1 MGLSCRISYSNG
13 RAVVVDSKGNNS
25 KLYNDLLA
33 YTKNESDALDMWV
46 TAYSREY
53 GRKGEDTNVL
63 DLVKFFDSS
72 VASSQSLTPAEK
84 FQVQDF
90 MRRNNIEYLSD
101 LNKIMTTIFKS
112 GGVFRVNPEAAI
124 NSGLFS
130 QEEVRDL
137 SLESMKNMLLKIEG
151 QLTKENF
158 FVEPEGS
165 EYEYQDSSKKSIFGT
180 YYKVSQTEVDQDILK
195 SIDNFTDVES
205 FYNGIRNLPYEDF
218 VNRFLEDDTFANEIM
233 NRFGNLKKIPKL
245 SFVDGKLNSE
255 NNRLYTT
262 INNTIIASLDTKS
275 LEADMEYLDSIRDS
289 IWSQN
294 FELVSKVLK
303 EVEETFA
310 NANIDIVGISEQA
323 DKRGPVMDLIRAGI
337 DMAQNPNKQT
347 IKSFVAAH
355 KNLIPSEDTT
365 TIENLPNEY
374 VGYNIVSLYTNKSEG
389 ELFAKHGLIKIGEN
403 LYHKVSQDANIN
415 DLREYL
421 FQEIKSKKFSL
432 PENFRLEKDLNNKPR
447 VLEDIS
453 RYLLS
458 REIPKGISNRELY
471 SAYQVAFNH
480 LPIESREQDL
490 RLITSIRT
498 DVNYLKTTF
507 VADFYNYMLKEKAKN
522 SDVYNSVL
530 SKLEITD
537 RDIVMIS
544 PIKSLEGIEYS
555 KELQDYI
562 KLQKDSNMKYL
573 VEAKDELV
581 SEDLMM
587 INFPNKKS
595 EFEGDFIME
604 GKYVITQPTS
614 DNYIKLNNIIY
625 RKGLERDNATMFVQ
639 ITPKVDSTY
648 YTTDMYFEFD
658 RLEANTVFDRYGMLS
673 PNAVDYNKFNNVIAK
688 SRLNDEMNARFK
700 EKSTLTDKSYVFY
713 EVNNSIVAYKDGV
726 RVGSIRYTKNDN
738 AYVDPQVSVSE
749 LHRSKG
755 IGTELF
761 LRMFDKI
768 SKEGKKVYIADIRTQ
783 QADNVI
789 TRLSDLIVREED
801 GGYSVK
807 KSEAPTQTTTDKKNT
822 NPYSIKDFSFFAS
835 FGNPRDFQEA
845 KKIGKSNDRLP
856 QTTQYKNTD
865 FYTALEILNDGKKKL
880 AIHFKHLEQGSNRE
894 GGHAGLVFVFDK
906 DKKIDSNLVENLIPK
921 VNNFRQDNFI
931 KEGDNYRIKTNNPS
945 EIKPV
950 DVRDN
955 QTEFMEQGVGV
966 RQLMATPREAFGAI
980 VDRLKQ
986 NGLAKDVIVDSS
998 EFTKEIRRINI
1009 EERVNA
1015 VASNISGFVRNDKV
1029 YINPKFLNFNT
1040 PIHEYGHLWV
1050 SWAKTSRK
1058 DLYDRGVALIRDTEY
1073 FNDIVEKSKD
1083 KNSVYFGY
1091 TEEKIIEEA
1100 LATAIGNQGESIVQ
1114 KKYNAFQ
1121 NWLSELWES
1130 IKNALGITQL
1140 SPNQVS
1146 NLTLE
1151 EFTNA
1156 VAIDLLRG
1164 EKFDTTT
1171 YTITALLDPMLV
1183 GREGKLVSVQ
1193 SIEQVLKQPATKQ
1206 IEKDIIKEVLDL
1218 EGFKGKAKI
1227 PFDDFSTEL
1236 KARIMP
1242 LKVIESRTYSDYG
1255 IDNTGVSADRTVTKI
1270 YNTDLDHQVKGH
1282 FSGDFSSGDTID
1294 FEIRELNGQFAVVR
1308 DGVVLTQDNVTDN
1321 VFTVASTRE
1330 KAEEWI
1336 RYYQKAN
1343 RVNTGL
1349 FGHTR
1354 VWYSGEDAFVAEIQS
1369 DSYQKSKAKDML
1381 LTSYKAN
1388 PETLTEAQ
1396 KPIYNELLR
1405 NEEIIQKAK
1414 RGEGDFKGVKDLS
1427 EDIVDTIKYI
1437 GKLKEELKSNEEIL
1451 SKNPD
1456 NEYNVTA
1463 VRVNTN
1469 RLKLAQQRLDGYIKL
1484 AKGEEITLPEPVEWN
1499 QKNYPGATNN
1509 QIEAITLPFNE
1520 IDVKSTNLR
1529 KYSVTSGK
1537 KSIELIVDPRERK
1550 VQAIDKNKIVSG
1562 DLQTFLNLVDKIA
1575 IDLITT
1581 DNVVRKDF
1589 ETLLKSIDKIN
1600 NSENVKISEIVDA
1613 IKKEFPNLTSQNFV
1627 NLGVKLNSFNDT
1639 ISRLKSIGKGVEA
1652 DRLIFRLKEAQNN
1665 VRNNRDF
1672 DALEE
1677 QIKELKTY
1685 GILSEE
1691 RKQVLKES
1699 IEEREKIEKELL
1711 KYQSLRID
1719 EYREILNPSNLAN
1732 LPLDNEVS
1740 LNVEKTT
1747 FYTSKANNQ
1756 NYFSLEEAFND
1767 YLRDTLPNVR
1777 VNSEAYLQYFNATKD
1792 LSKIE
1797 DKLIDNASAKDKQ
1810 FIAHRKNY
1818 TTRLFREEIRRN
1830 AEQGFKNL
1838 LIPTPRTLA
1847 LIEGYIDSEGNA
1859 PYDVVYQSNYR
1870 RLTEGDTINYAD
1882 TEYIVVKSDETSIDV
1897 VKSGDVSWVDI
1908 DDYRYEDIRNRVSDD
1923 IYEIKRKLDLNT
1935 IYTKEKYEA
1944 IDFSDST
1951 LDILSKFDASDISDR
1966 YDVDTYDGGETW
1978 EVRDTELMGQ
1988 EGEVIQSFATEDE
2001 ASRYASDLNQVYNFD
2016 EDAVEN
2022 FLTDYYEE
2030 TTSNGSEFMEDFG
2043 YTVWYEDGS
2052 QALVSFDWGIQS
2064 ESFNQPDGYEAVA
2077 DIDGFNPEDLSDE
2090 QQTII
2095 RKYDELVDMFK
2106 KERPDYEIRTDSNG
2120 NEWYQTKLTEEDGK
2134 KPVVVFQEAVTKKQS
2149 PMKSIENV
2157 SSIFD
2162 SQLELLDLYSSNEES
2177 EILKEIDSCGI

>member
-1 MGLSCRISYSNG
+1 MGLKCRISYLDG
-13 RAVVVDSKGNNS
+13 KAIVVDARGNRS

-33 YTKNESDALDMWV
+33 YTNNQSDALDMWV

-53 GRKGEDTNVL
+53 SERGENTTVL
-63 DLVKFFDSS
+63 DLVKFFDSL
-72 VASSQSLTPAEK
+72 VASNQELTPSEK

-90 MRRNNIEYLSD
+90 MRRNNIVYLSD
-101 LNKIMTTIFKS
+101 LNKIMTTVFKSEGIFK
-112 GGVFRVNPEAAI
+112 VNPEAAI
-124 NSGLFS
+124 SSNLFS
-130 QEEVRDL
+130 QEEIRDL
-137 SLESMKNMLLKIEG
+137 NVEDMKKLLLKVEG
-151 QLTKENF
+151 HLAKENF
-158 FVEPEGS
+158 SVEPEGT
-165 EYEYQDSSKKSIFGT
+165 EYVFKDSAKKSIFGT
-180 YYKVSQTEVDQDILK
+180 YYNVSQTEIDQDILK
-195 SIDNFTDVES
+195 AIDNFTDVES
-205 FYNGIRNLPYEDF
+205 FYNGIKTLPYEDF
-218 VNRFLEDDTFANEIM
+218 VNRFLEDDAFANDVM
-233 NRFGNLKKIPKL
+233 NRFSGLKKIPKL
-245 SFVDGKLNSE
+245 SFVDGKLSSE
-255 NNRLYTT
+255 NNKLYTT
-262 INNTIIASLDTKS
+262 INNTIISAIDTKS
-275 LEADMEYLDSIRDS
+275 LEVDMEYLDSIPDA
-289 IWSQN
+289 IWSDN
-294 FELVSKVLK
+294 FELVSNVLK
-303 EVEETFA
+303 EVEGTFA
-310 NANIDIVGISEQA
+310 KANIDIVGISEHA
-323 DKRGPVMDLIRAGI
+323 DKRAQVMGLISAGI
-337 DMAQNPNKQT
+337 EMANNTNKST
-347 IKSFVAAH
+347 IKNFVEIH

-365 TIENLPNEY
+365 IVENLPEQY
-374 VGYNIVSLYTNKSEG
+374 IGYNIVSLYTNKSEA
-389 ELFAKHGLIKIGEN
+389 ELFSNHGLIKVGEN
-403 LYHKVSQDANIN
+403 LYHKVSQDADIN

-421 FQEIKSKKFSL
+421 FDEIKNKRFSL
-432 PENFRLEKDLNNKPR
+432 PENFRLEKDLNNKPN

-458 REIPKGISNRELY
+458 REVPSGIVNRELY
-471 SAYQVAFNH
+471 SGYQVAFNH

-490 RLITSIRT
+490 KLLSSIRT
-498 DVNYLKTTF
+498 DATYLKTRF
-507 VADFYNYMLKEKAKN
+507 VADFYNYILTEKAKN
-522 SDVYNSVL
+522 SEVYNSVL
-530 SKLEITD
+530 SKFEITD
-537 RDIVMIS
+537 KDIVMVS
-544 PIKSLEGIEYS
+544 PVKSIDGIEYS
-555 KELQDYI
+555 KELKDYI
-562 KLQKDSNMKYL
+562 KLHKDSNMKYL
-573 VEAKDELV
+573 VESEDTIV
-581 SEDLMM
+581 SEDLMI
-587 INFPNKKS
+587 INYPKSKS
-595 EFEGDFIME
+595 EFEGDFILD
-604 GKYVITQPTS
+604 GKYVVTNSTS
-614 DNYIKLNNIIY
+614 DNFIKLNNIIY
-625 RKGLERDNATMFVQ
+625 RKGLERDNAALFVQ
-639 ITPKVDSTY
+639 VTPKIDSTY
-648 YTTDMYFEFD
+648 YSTDMYFNFD
-658 RLEANTVFDRYGMLS
+658 RLEATAVLDAYGMLS
-673 PNAVDYNKFNNVIAK
+673 PNSVDYARFNNVIAK
-688 SRLNDEMNARFK
+688 SRLNDEMSVPLK
-700 EKSTLTDKSYVFY
+700 DKSTLKDKSYTFFT
-713 EVNNSIVAYKDGV
+713 VNDAIVAYKDGV
-726 RVGSIRYTKNDN
+726 RVGALRYTRVQDGY
-738 AYVDPQVSVSE
+738 ADPQITVSE
-749 LHRSKG
+749 IHRGKG

-761 LRMFDKI
+761 LKMFDKI
-768 SKEGKKVYIADIRTQ
+768 GKEGKKLYIPDIRTQ

-789 TRLSDLIVREED
+789 SRLSDLVVREED
-801 GGYSVK
+801 GGYRLK
-807 KSEAPTQTTTDKKNT
+807 DGEKIQPT
-822 NPYSIKDFSFFAS
+822 S
-835 FGNPRDFQEA
+835 
-845 KKIGKSNDRLP
+845 
-856 QTTQYKNTD
+856 
-865 FYTALEILNDGKKKL
+865 
-880 AIHFKHLEQGSNRE
+880 
-894 GGHAGLVFVFDK
+894 
-906 DKKIDSNLVENLIPK
+906 
-921 VNNFRQDNFI
+921 
-931 KEGDNYRIKTNNPS
+931 
-945 EIKPV
+945 
-950 DVRDN
+950 
-955 QTEFMEQGVGV
+955 FMEQPESVQELAV
-966 RQLMATPREAFGAI
+966 VPREAFGAI

-1255 IDNTGVSADRTVTKI
+1255 IDNTGVSADKTITKI

-1396 KPIYNELLR
+1396 KPIYNEFLR

-1437 GKLKEELKSNEEIL
+1437 GKLKEELKDKEEAL
-1451 SKNPD
+1451 SRNPD
-1456 NEYNVTA
+1456 NEYYVKA
-1463 VRVNTN
+1463 VRVFTN
-1469 RLKLAQQRLDGYIKL
+1469 RLKLSQQKLDGLVKL
-1484 AKGEEITLPEPVEWN
+1484 AKGEEVTLPKEVEWN
-1499 QKNYPGATNN
+1499 KKDYPGAS
-1509 QIEAITLPFNE
+1509 
-1520 IDVKSTNLR
+1520 IDQV
-1529 KYSVTSGK
+1529 SV
-1537 KSIELIVDPRERK
+1537 IELPYDSISKFQKNARSYKIKNGKQEYTLYH
-1550 VQAIDKNKIVSG
+1550 DKKNDFFFEKDKYAFDEKSR
-1562 DLQTFLNLVDKIA
+1562 DETLQLFIELVDKTSR
-1575 IDLITT
+1575 D
-1581 DNVVRKDF
+1581 VVIGRVNLSD
-1589 ETLLKSIDKIN
+1589 EPLLEKLVN
-1600 NSENVKISEIVDA
+1600 NISRSGNSLKISEVLDTLEQIVPNISKLGIDKA
-1613 IKKEFPNLTSQNFV
+1613 FKRRTELSVQKVLLADKGKTKENLAEIDRQ
-1627 NLGVKLNSFNDT
+1627 
-1639 ISRLKSIGKGVEA
+1639 IRRLYEVQI
-1652 DRLIFRLKEAQNN
+1652 N
-1665 VRNNRDF
+1665 VRNNRDY
-1672 DALEE
+1672 DALED
-1677 QIKELKTY
+1677 QIQDLKDKAKGPGLLSDEDLAEYNRIESELT
-1685 GILSEE
+1685 ILERE
-1691 RKQVLKES
+1691 RKLFITNGI
-1699 IEEREKIEKELL
+1699 IEVFGIDDNIIKNGISEL
-1711 KYQSLRID
+1711 R
-1719 EYREILNPSNLAN
+1719 NN
-1732 LPLDNEVS
+1732 LPLDATITFD
-1740 LNVEKTT
+1740 VEAVESYKLETASREE
-1747 FYTSKANNQ
+1747 F
-1756 NYFSLEEAFND
+1756 FSVEEAFDIYKLTTFEN
-1767 YLRDTLPNVR
+1767 NK
-1777 VNSEAYLQYFNATKD
+1777 VNPEAYLQYFNATKD

-1818 TTRLFREEIRRN
+1818 TTRLFREEVRRN

-1847 LIEGYIDSEGNA
+1847 LIEGYIDPEGNA
-1859 PYDVVYQSNYR
+1859 PYDVVSQSSYQ
-1870 RLTEGDTINYAD
+1870 RLTEGDIINYAD
-1882 TEYIVVKSDETSIDV
+1882 TEYTVVKSDETSIDV
-1897 VKSGDVSWVDI
+1897 VKSDDVSWVDI

-1935 IYTKEKYEA
+1935 IYTKEEYEA

-1988 EGEVIQSFATEDE
+1988 EGEVIQSFATEEE
-2001 ASRYASDLNQVYNFD
+2001 ASRYASDLNQVYNFN
-2016 EDAVEN
+2016 EDAVED
-2022 FLTDYYEE
+2022 FLMDYYEE
-2030 TTSNGSEFMEDFG
+2030 TTSNGAEFMEDFG
-2043 YTVWYEDGS
+2043 YTVWYESGS
-2052 QALVSFDWGIQS
+2052 QALISFDWGIQS

-2134 KPVVVFQEAVTKKQS
+2134 KPVVVFQEAMTKKQS

>member
-63 DLVKFFDSS
+63 DLVKFFDSY

-112 GGVFRVNPEAAI
+112 NGVFKVNPEAAI

-130 QEEVRDL
+130 QEEIRDL
-137 SLESMKNMLLKIEG
+137 NLESMKNILLKIEG
-151 QLTKENF
+151 QLAKENF

-195 SIDNFTDVES
+195 AIDNFTDVES

-245 SFVDGKLNSE
+245 SFVDGKLSAD

-347 IKSFVAAH
+347 IKNFVANH
-355 KNLIPSEDTT
+355 KALIPSEDTT
-365 TIENLPNEY
+365 VVENLPNEY

-498 DVNYLKTTF
+498 DVNYLKTAF

-581 SEDLMM
+581 SEDLM
-587 INFPNKKS
+587 ILNFPNKKS
-595 EFEGDFIME
+595 EFEGDFIMD

-625 RKGLERDNATMFVQ
+625 RKGLERDNAAMFVQ

-648 YTTDMYFEFD
+648 YTTEMYFEFD

-726 RVGSIRYTKNDN
+726 RVGSIRYTKTEN

-789 TRLSDLIVREED
+789 SRLSDLIVREED

-807 KSEAPTQTTTDKKNT
+807 DSEAPAQ
-822 NPYSIKDFSFFAS
+822 PI
-835 FGNPRDFQEA
+835 
-845 KKIGKSNDRLP
+845 
-856 QTTQYKNTD
+856 
-865 FYTALEILNDGKKKL
+865 
-880 AIHFKHLEQGSNRE
+880 
-894 GGHAGLVFVFDK
+894 
-906 DKKIDSNLVENLIPK
+906 
-921 VNNFRQDNFI
+921 
-931 KEGDNYRIKTNNPS
+931 
-945 EIKPV
+945 
-950 DVRDN
+950 
-955 QTEFMEQGVGV
+955 EFMEQTSV
-966 RQLMATPREAFGAI
+966 RELAATPREAFGAI
-980 VDRLKQ
+980 VDRLYQ
-986 NGLAKDVIVDSS
+986 TGLAKEVVVDSS
-998 EFTKEIRRINI
+998 RFSKMVRRINFEDATSGAVDTI
-1009 EERVNA
+1009 AGFERDGV
-1015 VASNISGFVRNDKV
+1015 V
-1029 YINPKFLNFNT
+1029 YVNPKFLNFNT
-1040 PIHEYGHLWV
+1040 PIHEFGHLWLN
-1050 SWAKTSRK
+1050 WAKSNRK
-1058 DLYDRGVALIRDTEY
+1058 DLHDKGVELVRDSAYHDLIKERA
-1073 FNDIVEKSKD
+1073 KD
-1083 KNSVYFGY
+1083 KNSVYYGY
-1091 TEEKIIEEA
+1091 TEERILDEA
-1100 LATAIGNQGESIVQ
+1100 LATAIGDRGEQLVQ
-1114 KKYNAFQ
+1114 NKYKSFS
-1121 NWLSELWES
+1121 NWLSELWQS
-1130 IKNALGITQL
+1130 IKNALGITQM
-1140 SPNQVS
+1140 SAQQVS

-1151 EFTNA
+1151 EFTDA
-1156 VAIDLLRG
+1156 VAIDMLRG
-1164 EKFDTTT
+1164 EKYDTTQ
-1171 YTITALLDPMLV
+1171 YTITTLLDPMLA
-1183 GREGKLVSVQ
+1183 GREGKLVNVQ
-1193 SIEQVLKQPATKQ
+1193 SIEQIMKQPTTKQ
-1206 IEKDIIKEVLDL
+1206 IEKDIIKEVLNL
-1218 EGFKGKAKI
+1218 EGFQGKSKI
-1227 PFDDFSTEL
+1227 PFDDFSAEVR
-1236 KARIMP
+1236 ARIMP
-1242 LKVIESRTYSDYG
+1242 LKVIESKTYANYG
-1255 IDNTGVSADRTVTKI
+1255 IKKTGVTSDETYTRI
-1270 YNTDLDHQVKGH
+1270 YNTDLDHQIKGH
-1282 FSGDFSSGDTID
+1282 FSGDFSNGEQFD
-1294 FEIRELNGQFAVVR
+1294 FEIRQLQGQFAVVR
-1308 DGVVLTQDNVTDN
+1308 AGVTLTQENVTES
-1321 VFTVASTRE
+1321 VFTVAPTLE
-1330 KAEEWI
+1330 KAQEWI
-1336 RYYQKAN
+1336 NYYEKAN
-1343 RVNTGL
+1343 KVNTGL

-1354 VWYSGEDAFVAEIQS
+1354 VWYSGNDVYLAEVQS
-1369 DSYQKSKAKDML
+1369 DSYQKAKAKDML
-1381 LTSYKAN
+1381 LTDYQNN
-1388 PETLTEAQ
+1388 PSNLTEAQ
-1396 KPIYNELLR
+1396 KPIYKELQDAKD
-1405 NEEIIQKAK
+1405 IIQKA
-1414 RGEGDFKGVKDLS
+1414 RRDEGEYKNVKGLS
-1427 EDIVDTIKYI
+1427 DDIVDAIKYVN
-1437 GKLKEELKSNEEIL
+1437 KLKDELKDAQQRLE
-1451 SKNPD
+1451 KND
-1456 NEYNVTA
+1456 NEDYANNVI
-1463 VRVNTN
+1463 RIKSN
-1469 RLKLAQQRLDGYIKL
+1469 RIKLAQQRLDLMVKL
-1484 AKGEEITLPEPVEWN
+1484 AKGEEITLPEAVEWN
-1499 QKNYPGATNN
+1499 QKDYPGASKN
-1509 QIEAITLPFNE
+1509 QYAAISLPGDD
-1520 IDVKSTNLR
+1520 IDIKREKTR
-1529 KYSVTSGK
+1529 KYNFTQGK
-1537 KSIELIVDPRERK
+1537 KSIELVYDNESK
-1550 VQAIDKNKIVSG
+1550 GLTKSDNKEEISDDV
-1562 DLQTFLNLVDKIA
+1562 LTFLNTFEELSRDFDMGNLKLEDFPNFENIFKNIKAGKSVKVSEVVSA
-1575 IDLITT
+1575 IKKQLPEITS
-1581 DNVVRKDF
+1581 
-1589 ETLLKSIDKIN
+1589 KSYSSVYEESAIIVAKIDKIKYIGR
-1600 NSENVKISEIVDA
+1600 SE
-1613 IKKEFPNLTSQNFV
+1613 
-1627 NLGVKLNSFNDT
+1627 
-1639 ISRLKSIGKGVEA
+1639 SRLLEIDKEYKK
-1652 DRLIFRLKEAQNN
+1652 LLEAQLLT
-1665 VRNNRDF
+1665 RNNRDF
-1672 DALEE
+1672 DALE
-1677 QIKELKTY
+1677 KEMDD
-1685 GILSEE
+1685 
-1691 RKQVLKES
+1691 
-1699 IEEREKIEKELL
+1699 
-1711 KYQSLRID
+1711 LRIKKRTTGLLTEEEQKSYD
-1719 EYREILNPSNLAN
+1719 ELNARREVLAEEIRLYGVLRMNEMPASLVAN
-1732 LPLDNEVS
+1732 LDSRLPLNATLNFSVGEVDMYVNRAS
-1740 LNVEKTT
+1740 RNVSFT
-1747 FYTSKANNQ
+1747 
-1756 NYFSLEEAFND
+1756 LEEAFEN
-1767 YLRDTLPNVR
+1767 YKNQTLPNEK
-1777 VNSEAYLQYFNATKD
+1777 VNPEAYLKYFNASKNLT
-1792 LSKIE
+1792 KIE
-1797 DKLIDNASAKDKQ
+1797 DRLIENASVRAKQ

-1818 TTRLFREEIRRN
+1818 TTRLFREEIRRS
-1830 AEQGFKNL
+1830 AEQGFKTL
-1838 LIPTPRTLA
+1838 AIPTPRTLA
-1847 LIEGYIDSEGNA
+1847 LIEGYIDPEGA
-1859 PYDVVYQSNYR
+1859 TPYDIIDGSSDYLNV
-1870 RLTEGDTINYAD
+1870 GDRIEYGGE
-1882 TEYIVVKSDETSIDV
+1882 EYIVVKSDNYTIDV
-1897 VKSGDVSWVDI
+1897 VKDSEASYIDI
-1908 DDYRYEDIRNRVSDD
+1908 DDYRYEDINNRVSEEM
-1923 IYEIKRKLDLNT
+1923 YEIG
-1935 IYTKEKYEA
+1935 KE
-1944 IDFSDST
+1944 IDFGRYYTEDEISSMNFNSYPLDMLTRIQNIDNYITDSG
-1951 LDILSKFDASDISDR
+1951 LYDADS
-1966 YDVDTYDGGETW
+1966 YDGGKTW
-1978 EVRDTELMGQ
+1978 EVREVASDELV
-1988 EGEVIQSFATEDE
+1988 ESFSSEEEANNLAAKMNRTYLFDE
-2001 ASRYASDLNQVYNFD
+2001 AYIESELNI
-2016 EDAVEN
+2016 
-2022 FLTDYYEE
+2022 YYDE
-2030 TTSNGSEFMEDFG
+2030 TTPSGGQFLEDMG
-2043 YTVWYEDGS
+2043 YTVWQESGS
-2052 QALVSFDWGIQS
+2052 QALVSFDYGVTT
-2064 ESFNQPDGYEAVA
+2064 ESFNQPDGYEAEA
-2077 DIDGFNPEDLSDE
+2077 DIEGFNPEDLSDE

-2095 RKYDELVDMFK
+2095 RKYDELIDMFK
-2106 KERPDYEIRTDSNG
+2106 SERPDYTIVTDSKG
-2120 NEWYQTKLTEEDGK
+2120 NEWFKTNLTEKDGK
-2134 KPVVVFQEAVTKKQS
+2134 KPVVVFQEMPTTKPS
-2149 PMKSIENV
+2149 SMKSIENV

-2162 SQLELLDLYSSNEES
+2162 SQLELLDLYSPKEES